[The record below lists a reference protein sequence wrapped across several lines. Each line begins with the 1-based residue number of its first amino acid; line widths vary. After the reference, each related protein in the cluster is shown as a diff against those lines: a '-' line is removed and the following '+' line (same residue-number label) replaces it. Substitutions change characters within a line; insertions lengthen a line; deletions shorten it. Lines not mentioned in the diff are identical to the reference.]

1 MVGLSRIKMLFGEC
15 VLIRNRLTKSAMK
28 HTAIKKAILPVA
40 GFGTRFLP
48 ATKAQ
53 PKEMLPVVD
62 KPVVQYLV
70 EEAVA
75 SGIEEI
81 IFVTGRGKRAIEDH
95 FDVSYELEDTLVEK
109 NKLDLLEAVQ
119 KISGLAKFSYVRQP
133 IPLGDGH
140 ALYQAAHLIDDDES
154 VLVIFGD
161 CIYDSAVPASRQLM
175 DAYAE
180 CKTSIIG
187 LTNIPREE
195 VSKFGVV
202 DGEWQDERT
211 VRVRKIV
218 EKPSVEE
225 APSTVVAPGKYI
237 LTYDVFRTLST
248 MTEGESGEIRLVD
261 AFNIMLREGQSIHG
275 HLLDGV
281 WLDTGDKFNFL
292 KTTIHFGLK
301 HPEVG
306 SKLRE
311 YLKSIPL

>member
-1 MVGLSRIKMLFGEC
+1 
-15 VLIRNRLTKSAMK
+15 MK
-28 HTAIKKAILPVA
+28 HTKIKKAILPVA

-109 NKLDLLEAVQ
+109 NKLDLLEAVR

-140 ALYQAAHLIDDDES
+140 ALFQAAHLVDDDES

-161 CIYDSAVPASRQLM
+161 CIYDSVIPASKQLI

-180 CKTSIIG
+180 LQTPIIG

-202 DGEWQDERT
+202 AGDLMNETT
-211 VRVRKIV
+211 VDIRNIV
-218 EKPSVEE
+218 EKPTIED

-261 AFNIMLREGQSIHG
+261 AFNIMLREGKKIHG
-275 HLLDGV
+275 RLLEGE

-292 KTTIHFGLK
+292 KTMIHFGLK
-301 HPEVG
+301 HPEV
-306 SKLRE
+306 SAKLRNH
-311 YLKSIPL
+311 LKALNL